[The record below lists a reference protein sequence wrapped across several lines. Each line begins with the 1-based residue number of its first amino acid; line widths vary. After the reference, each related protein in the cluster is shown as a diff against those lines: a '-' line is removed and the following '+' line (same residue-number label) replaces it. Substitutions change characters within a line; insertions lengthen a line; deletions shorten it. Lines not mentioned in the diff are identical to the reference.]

1 MSGFFVNPWFLLGLA
16 GVAIPIIIHIL
27 TRDRI
32 RKVAFSTLRFFVQG
46 ARVTLRRK
54 RWAEMII
61 IALRVLVCVLA
72 ALTFA
77 RPFLRARGGANGP
90 SYSQARM
97 IVADVSASMRRA
109 GGAAALAAEV
119 RKAADLPAGSAV
131 GLLAFDHAVR
141 EVAPLEG
148 DARPVL
154 EAAKSL
160 TPGEGGTD
168 LAAALKQANEAL
180 RRVTSSRK
188 DIVVISDLQRSGF
201 DSYKGDWKLEPGVVL
216 QIALLASAPAAADV
230 GLTDAQVPQSLAL
243 DNQPRAVVVRLVNRG
258 TNDLQDVPIVLRMN
272 DRDVERQTVRLPA
285 GASVPARFWHIFDK
299 AGDNSAE
306 VRVLCD
312 DADPGGSRYFF
323 NARVLPEIPVL
334 VVAKTAGG
342 QGGAA
347 FFVETAL
354 NPGTGTPFAVKARTA
369 ATVRPEDVVAAS
381 VMVLVDVATLEP
393 AVVAAATRLLERG
406 GGVLFLPGDGVTSEA
421 FWATWSAVAPCRL
434 KRAMTRR
441 SPEGSAEGT
450 LAKVDQT
457 ASVFEAFQRP
467 HFGDFSTVRFAR
479 YWDVS
484 ESQASRVLA
493 RYDDG
498 RPAILER
505 QVGQG
510 LCTIW
515 LSPPDP
521 AWNNLPLR
529 SIFLPLLH
537 ETVRQSAVHT
547 EWQTTSAVGQTP
559 PLPPGY
565 SLKESGSTISKTAA
579 TPTDLGPGFHV
590 LTNTEGQ
597 AICLAINR
605 PFGEADG
612 ARLKPEELKAALERP
627 TAPDGSGAAAGPGAS
642 NAGARE
648 WWWWLAMALALLL
661 PAELWLA
668 NRTARH

>member
-1 MSGFFVNPWFLLGLA
+1 MSGFFVNPWFLVGLA
-16 GVAIPIIIHIL
+16 GAAIPIIIHIL

-54 RWAEMII
+54 RWAEMVI

-72 ALTFA
+72 ALAFA
-77 RPFLRARGGANGP
+77 RPFLRARGGPNGP
-90 SYSQARM
+90 SYVQVRM

-109 GGAAALAAEV
+109 GGAAALATEV

-141 EVAPLEG
+141 EVAPL
-148 DARPVL
+148 DASARPVL
-154 EAAKSL
+154 DAAQSL

-180 RRVTSSRK
+180 RRVASGHK
-188 DIVVISDLQRSGF
+188 DIVLVSDLQRSGF
-201 DSYKGDWKLEPGVVL
+201 DSYKGDWKLDPGVVL
-216 QIALLASAPAAADV
+216 QTVVLAPAQSSADV
-230 GLTDAQVPQSLAL
+230 GLTDAQVPQSFAL
-243 DNQPRAVVVRLVNRG
+243 DSQPRAIVVRVANRG
-258 TNDLQDVPIVLRMN
+258 TNDLPELPVVLRLN
-272 DRDVERQTVRLPA
+272 DRDAERQTVRLPA
-285 GASVPARFWHIFDK
+285 GTAVPVRFWHVFDK
-299 AGDNSAE
+299 VGDNPAE
-306 VRVLCD
+306 IRVLCD
-312 DADPGGSRYFF
+312 DADPSDSCYFF

-334 VVAKTAGG
+334 VVAKTIGG

-347 FFVETAL
+347 FFVQTAL
-354 NPGTGTPFAVKARTA
+354 NPGTGTPFTVKARTA
-369 ATVRPEDVVAAS
+369 ATVRPDDVTAAS
-381 VMVLVDVATLEP
+381 VLILVDVATLEP

-406 GGVLFLPGDGVTSEA
+406 GGVVFLPGDSMTPEA
-421 FWATWSAVAPCRL
+421 FWTTWSAVAPCRL
-434 KRAMTRR
+434 KRVMTRL
-441 SPEGSAEGT
+441 SPQGSAEGT
-450 LAKVDQT
+450 FAKIDQT
-457 ASVFEAFQRP
+457 APVFEAFQRP
-467 HFGDFSTVRFAR
+467 HYGDFSTLRFAR

-510 LCTIW
+510 LATVW
-515 LSPPDP
+515 LSLPDP

-537 ETVRQSAVHT
+537 ETVRQSAVRT

-559 PLPPGY
+559 PVPPGY
-565 SLKESGSTISKTAA
+565 SLKEAKTPAA
-579 TPTDLGPGFHV
+579 LSDLAPGFHV
-590 LTNTEGQ
+590 LTNADGQ

-627 TAPDGSGAAAGPGAS
+627 AGADAAGVAAGPGAA
-642 NAGARE
+642 NVHGRE
-648 WWWWLAMALALLL
+648 WWWWLALSLALLL